1 MTVPPNATA
10 RPALAGL
17 RVVEL
22 GQGIAE
28 SFAGKMFAA
37 QGADVIKVES
47 PQTDG
52 DARRT
57 GPDAESHRFGQSPG
71 YFHYLNM
78 SKRSVTLDTGTTEGD
93 PPVGATAG
101 RL

>member
-1 MTVPPNATA
+1 MTVPPHTTD
-10 RPALAGL
+10 RPSLSGV

-47 PQTDG
+47 PQ
-52 DARRT
+52 RT
-57 GPDAESHRFGQSPG
+57 GTPAGPG
-71 YFHYLNM
+71 RMPSRTASGSLPAIF
-78 SKRSVTLDTGTTEGD
+78 TT
-93 PPVGATAG
+93 
-101 RL
+101 

>member
-1 MTVPPNATA
+1 MAPPNATV
-10 RPALAGL
+10 RPSLAGL

-47 PQTDG
+47 PNDG
-52 DARRT
+52 RRT
-57 GPDAESHRFGQSPG
+57 PDGSGRMPSRTASGSLPAIF
-71 YFHYLNM
+71 
-78 SKRSVTLDTGTTEGD
+78 TT
-93 PPVGATAG
+93 
-101 RL
+101 